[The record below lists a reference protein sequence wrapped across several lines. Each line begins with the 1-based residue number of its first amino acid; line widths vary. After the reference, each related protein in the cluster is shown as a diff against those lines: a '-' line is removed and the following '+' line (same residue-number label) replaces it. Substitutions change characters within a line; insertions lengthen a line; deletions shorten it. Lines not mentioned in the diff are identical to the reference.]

1 MKNPACVKILFSF
14 LYLAALT
21 GFSCS
26 PLRTVGGSEIGNP
39 TNARV
44 TGTVVYPNGG
54 GAATGA
60 DVRLRPKTFCKD
72 TTLAALLKVSTVNAN
87 TLTDQNGRFALDSVD
102 AGDYSI
108 EVNDGKS
115 NGVLITC
122 SVNGESPVLTLPV
135 DTARPTSTISGAI
148 MAAKN
153 GFTVYVQIFGLDRV
167 VRADPAS
174 GQFEVPDVPQGSYDL
189 RIISSSLPGDSLIKS
204 NVNVQSGMGIN
215 IGVIDLISFG
225 GWSNSRKLLL
235 NTTASGAA
243 VTGTVTNFPV
253 LVRLIKSN
261 FDFSRAA
268 PDGADLR
275 FTKPDGT
282 QLSYEIERFDPVNE
296 LAEIWVKVDT
306 VFGSDSTHIVNIFWG
321 VSPSTGPGTSLIA
334 ASNGA
339 AVFDTANG
347 FQGVWHLSEAGN
359 ALAKDATIN
368 GYNGTPFNMTSASS
382 VAGAIGNAR
391 IFDGSSGY
399 IQMIGTATGKLNF
412 NENDYYTIS
421 AWVST
426 DTLYS
431 DTSAPRHDLTIVAKD
446 NCQYTLKCY
455 RGDFAFVQYMDAAG
469 WATSMSPAV
478 VASWKYVVSE
488 CVGPRQYLYVDGV
501 LTADSVNFMET
512 STRPRYTASDVFI
525 GKTPPG
531 SNNWSPYF
539 FKGVLDEVRISNIAL
554 CADWIKLCYMNQRA
568 DDKLVIFK

>member
-1 MKNPACVKILFSF
+1 MKNSPCVKILFSF

-21 GFSCS
+21 LFSCS

-44 TGTVVYPNGG
+44 IGTVVYPNGG

-60 DVRLRPKTFCKD
+60 DVRLRSKTFCKD
-72 TTLAALLKVSTVNAN
+72 TMQAALFKVTNINAN
-87 TLTDQNGRFALDSVD
+87 TLTDERGRFVLDSVD
-102 AGDYSI
+102 IGDYFI

-115 NGVLITC
+115 HGALIAC
-122 SVNGESPVLTLPV
+122 SVNGESPVLTLSV
-135 DTARPTSTISGAI
+135 DTATPTSTISGVI

-153 GFTVYVQIFGLDRV
+153 GLSVYVQIFGLDRV
-167 VRADPAS
+167 VRANPAS
-174 GQFEVPDVPQGSYDL
+174 GRFELQDVPQGSYAL
-189 RIISSSLPGDSLIKS
+189 RIICPSLPDDSLIKS
-204 NVNVQSGMGIN
+204 NVHVQSGVGTN

-225 GWSNSRKLLL
+225 GWGNSGKLLL

-253 LVRLIKSN
+253 LVRLSKSN
-261 FDFSRAA
+261 FDFSRSA

-275 FTKPDGT
+275 FAKPDGA
-282 QLSYEIERFDPVNE
+282 QLSYEIERFDPVAG

-306 VFGSDSTHIVNIFWG
+306 VFGGDSTRYITMYWG
-321 VSPSTGPGTSLIA
+321 ASSGLAVSL
-334 ASNGA
+334 SNGA

-359 ALAKDATIN
+359 ALAMDATIN
-368 GYNGTPFNMTSASS
+368 GYNGTPFNMTAALP

-391 IFDGSSGY
+391 NFDGSSSS

-421 AWVST
+421 AWVNT

-431 DTSAPRHDLTIVAKD
+431 DTSAPRRDFTIVAKD
-446 NCQYTLKCY
+446 NCQYTLKCFK
-455 RGDFAFVQYMDAAG
+455 GDFAFVQYMDNVG
-469 WATSMSPAV
+469 WATSMSPAM
-478 VASWKYVVSE
+478 VATWKYVAGE
-488 CVGPRQYLYVDGV
+488 CIGSRQYLYVDGV

-512 STRPRYTASDVFI
+512 FTRPRYTASDVFI

-554 CADWIKLCYMNQRA
+554 SADWIKLCYMNQRA
-568 DDKLVIFK
+568 DDKLVIFR